1 MTGVSL
7 FGGLCSQTLPPS
19 NYVYIELSA
28 RLDASP
34 AALGCLHGLSPTL
47 VSSQGFS
54 SSRCEGILIG
64 LRHSATP
71 TGGKGLNAYMGAACV
86 VAKFLLEDGQ
96 YLCSVWLQE
105 LCGKEGRC

>member
-1 MTGVSL
+1 MTCVSL

-34 AALGCLHGLSPTL
+34 AAGCLHGLSPTL

-71 TGGKGLNAYMGAACV
+71 TGGNAYMGAACV

-96 YLCSVWLQE
+96 
-105 LCGKEGRC
+105 